1 MREIKQY
8 ITIAT
13 FLVVVV
19 TAAYLEFPMVTALI
33 LVIII
38 VIYLATRNSSDKP
51 NFLSGRN
58 FSFAPERTSAQII
71 APYLN
76 KHRTRSKG
84 SNRASLLTGLA
95 GFCLTVRGRT
105 SWRYPFLLRN
115 AANLTKAILDGQE
128 LRAAKEDLW
137 LTNSDYAQLTIDILV
152 EQIGQEIRLTAQ
164 LEVIGKVE
172 ITRSNASI
180 KEASSLWKSTMT
192 RITAASQ
199 ISFDMEDAIISGLS
213 QLLADYFTSTY
224 RNADVYSRRLPPGT

>member
-51 NFLSGRN
+51 NFISGRN
-58 FSFAPERTSAQII
+58 FSFSPERNSGQII

-76 KHRTRSKG
+76 KHRTRSG
-84 SNRASLLTGLA
+84 SNRATLLTGLA

-105 SWRYPFLLRN
+105 SWRYPFLLRS
-115 AANLTKAILDGQE
+115 AARLTRDILDGQE
-128 LRAAKEDLW
+128 LRAAKSDLW

-152 EQIGQEIRLTAQ
+152 EQIGQEIRLTAHF
-164 LEVIGKVE
+164 EVVGKVE

-192 RITAASQ
+192 RITVASQ
-199 ISFDMEDAIISGLS
+199 ISFDMEDAIIAGLN

-224 RNADVYSRRLPPGT
+224 KNADVYSRRLPPGN